1 MSYSTDGTAFE
12 DVPWIVTLVDYIKH
26 ALESTD
32 KKVVGICFG
41 HQIIG
46 RALGAD
52 VNQSPGGWELSVG
65 NIALNEQGQKFLGS
79 PSLVRLS
86 QLVIWSSIFF

>member
-1 MSYSTDGTAFE
+1 MA
-12 DVPWIVTLVDYIKH
+12 LVDYIKH
-26 ALESTD
+26 VLESTD

-52 VNQSPGGWELSVG
+52 VNHSPGGWELSVG
-65 NIALNEQGQKFLGS
+65 SIDLNEQGQKFLGS
-79 PSLVRLS
+79 PSLVRFS
-86 QLVIWSSIFF
+86 QFGDLFQHFLLRN